1 MAKQQPAIQEIWMVS
16 REYGDLAGVG
26 GVKDV
31 VSQLS
36 VTLARWTGRSLH
48 VVLPCYGFMNPEDL
62 GFTLLDD
69 PLSPGKELAFAVDLN
84 YPGEERREEMR
95 VWTAKQNR
103 VNLYLLDAE
112 RFREKKHVYTY
123 TAEEEEHFSWQKEGE
138 GHIDYFAMN
147 ILLQKG
153 AIDLMLLL
161 NAHPDAI
168 HCHDGH
174 TAVLPAMI
182 SEHSG
187 LRHYFRSSGCVVTVH
202 NAGLGYHQE
211 VADLDFARAT
221 TGLAAALIRKFR
233 LEDCFD
239 PFLAGAFYAKMNT
252 VSENYARELRETI
265 DDHLT
270 GWLGH
275 TLLEN
280 GVVLEGVTNGI
291 DPESFSPADP
301 AKMQLA
307 AGFDPLQEG
316 VLAGKEICRESL
328 LQQLASG
335 ETIPGVKQSGV
346 LDTHSG
352 LPLVTFIGRLSAQKG
367 VGVLTGAIKKLLADT
382 TKPDFQFLLL
392 GSGSKSDELALTQL
406 AEDKVNRGRICV
418 LCGFDTVLANKVYAA
433 GDFFVIPSQYE
444 PCGLTDFMAQLF
456 ANLPIVHSVGGL
468 VKVLDGQT
476 GFSYTQQSVKIL
488 AATIE
493 RALRLHKK
501 EPQTIRRMQRQA
513 VELIHER
520 YTWATVSKK
529 YLALYTKA
537 KDSRLLEG

>member
-1 MAKQQPAIQEIWMVS
+1 MVS

-48 VVLPCYGFMNPEDL
+48 VVLPCYGFMDPKAL
-62 GFTLLDD
+62 GFSLLDD
-69 PLSPGKELAFAVDLN
+69 PLSPGKALSFTVDLN

-103 VNLYLLDAE
+103 VNIYLLDAD

-123 TAEEEEHFSWQKEGE
+123 TAEEEERFSWQKEGE

-153 AIDLMLLL
+153 AIDLMLIL
-161 NAHPDAI
+161 NAHPDVI

-187 LRHYFRSSGCVVTVH
+187 LRHSFRSSGCVVTVH

-211 VADLDFARAT
+211 VADLDFAKAA
-221 TGLAAALIRKFR
+221 TGLSGSLIRKFR

-239 PFLAGAFYAKMNT
+239 PFLAGASYAVMNT

-265 DDHLT
+265 DDYLT

-291 DPESFSPADP
+291 DPESFSPTTP
-301 AKMQLA
+301 VKMHLA
-307 AGFDPLQEG
+307 AGFDPLQDE
-316 VLAGKEICRESL
+316 VLAGKEVCRETL
-328 LQQLASG
+328 LQQLAAK
-335 ETIPGVKQSGV
+335 EKIPGIKQTGFLH
-346 LDTHSG
+346 LDSG

-367 VGVLTGAIKKLLADT
+367 VGVLTGAIKKLLADK

-392 GSGSKSDELALTQL
+392 GSGSKSDELALIKL

-418 LCGFDTVLANKVYAA
+418 LRGFDTLLANKVYAA

-468 VKVLDGQT
+468 VKVVDGET
-476 GFSYTQQSVKIL
+476 GFSYGRQSVETL
-488 AATIE
+488 AAAIE
-493 RALRLHKK
+493 RALHLHKK

-513 VELIHER
+513 VNLIHEH
-520 YTWATVSKK
+520 YTWTTVSKK
-529 YLALYTKA
+529 YLALYEKA
-537 KDSRLLEG
+537 KDSKLLGG

>member
-1 MAKQQPAIQEIWMVS
+1 MVS
-16 REYGDLAGVG
+16 REYGDLAGAG

-48 VVLPCYGFMNPEDL
+48 VVLPCYGFLDPEVL
-62 GFTLLDD
+62 GFTLLCD
-69 PLSPGKELAFAVDLN
+69 PLFPEKELRFAVDLN

-103 VNLYLLDAE
+103 VTLYLLDSE
-112 RFREKKHVYTY
+112 RFKEKKHVYTY
-123 TAEEEEHFSWQKEGE
+123 TAEEEANFSWQKEGE

-153 AIDLMLLL
+153 AIDLMVLL
-161 NAHPDAI
+161 NARPDVI

-182 SEHSG
+182 AEHSG

-211 VADLDFARAT
+211 VADLDFAEAT
-221 TGLAAALIRKFR
+221 TGLSTALIRKFR
-233 LEDCFD
+233 LEECFD
-239 PFLAGAFYAKMNT
+239 PFLAGAAYAKMNT

-280 GVVLEGVTNGI
+280 DVVLEGVTNGI
-291 DPESFSPADP
+291 DPDSFDP
-301 AKMQLA
+301 TDPQKMYLA
-307 AGFDPLQEG
+307 AGFDPLHDA
-316 VLAGKEICRESL
+316 VLTGKEICRETL
-328 LQQLASG
+328 IQQLASG
-335 ETIPGVKQSGV
+335 EVIAGITQSGF
-346 LDTHSG
+346 LKTDSG

-367 VGVLTGAIKKLLADT
+367 VGILTGAIKNLLDDT

-406 AEDKVNRGRICV
+406 AEDKTNLGRVCV
-418 LCGFDTVLANKVYAA
+418 LRGFNTILANKVYAA

-456 ANLPIVHSVGGL
+456 ATIPIVHSVGGL
-468 VKVLDGQT
+468 VKVVDGET
-476 GFSYTQQSVKIL
+476 GFCYAQQSVETL
-488 AATIE
+488 AAAIE
-493 RALRLHKK
+493 RALTLHKN
-501 EPQTIRRMQRQA
+501 EPETIRRMQRQA
-513 VELIHER
+513 VTLIHDR

-529 YLALYTKA
+529 YLALYTQA
-537 KDSRLLEG
+537 KKSKLLGL